1 MADGARTAHPPPDTS
16 ESKGS
21 LMPATTRPL
30 LAGEPLEP
38 LPRQFAAF
46 IRPQLPALLNEIRAE
61 VTRAYPV
68 YGRLLNG
75 PDGTAIR
82 QGVEQAL
89 VAFVDR
95 VADPGRSADLRDQL
109 LRRFG
114 RVEAYEG
121 RDLETLQSAYRLGA
135 RVALRRAKTIG
146 RQHNLSPALI
156 LAFADALF
164 AYIEELET
172 VTREGYAEVRERAA
186 TEVSALRRQL
196 LHLILASSAPP
207 QTTVSELCEAAAWE
221 LPRTCTLVALRPP
234 VPDHVQAALDGDVLA
249 DFDIPQP
256 HLLVPGDL
264 TPQRLE
270 TLGPALSGAR
280 AVVGLTVPLAQA
292 ADSLRWARRV
302 LQFVDDGVVP
312 DAPLIRCE
320 DHLTTLWLLSDPAL
334 VGHLAARELAPLD
347 GLPASR
353 RDRLVETLRVHIST
367 RAPAEQ
373 VGEILGVHAQTVR
386 YRLRSLD
393 ARLGDRLADPEH
405 RFALEV
411 ALRSLHLRDR
421 DDGSAPAG
429 R

>member
-1 MADGARTAHPPPDTS
+1 
-16 ESKGS
+16 
-21 LMPATTRPL
+21 MPSITRSPEV
-30 LAGEPLEP
+30 GEPLEP
-38 LPRQFAAF
+38 LPRKFAAF
-46 IRPQLPALLNEIRAE
+46 IRPELPGLLNEIRTE

-75 PDGTAIR
+75 PDGDAIR

-95 VADPGRSADLRDQL
+95 VADPGKGSELRDEL

-121 RDLETLQSAYRLGA
+121 RDLETLQGAYRLGA
-135 RVALRRAKTIG
+135 RIALRRAKSVG

-164 AYIEELET
+164 AYVEELET

-186 TEVSALRRQL
+186 SEVSALRRRL
-196 LHLILASSAPP
+196 LHLILASSPLP

-234 VPDHVQAALDGDVLA
+234 VPDHIQAALDGDVLA
-249 DFDIPQP
+249 DLDIPQP
-256 HLLVPGDL
+256 HLLVPGEL
-264 TPQRLE
+264 TPQRLSM
-270 TLGPALSGAR
+270 LGAALSGTR

-292 ADSLRWARRV
+292 ADSVRWARRV

-312 DAPLIRCE
+312 DAPLVRCE
-320 DHLTTLWLLSDPAL
+320 DHLITLWLLSDPAL
-334 VGHLAARELAPLD
+334 IDHLAARELAPLR
-347 GLPASR
+347 GLPPSR
-353 RDRLVETLRVHIST
+353 RDRLVETLRVHVST

-373 VGEILGVHAQTVR
+373 VGEMLGVHAQTVR
-386 YRLRSLD
+386 YRLRNLD
-393 ARLGDRLADPEH
+393 THLGDRLTDPDH

-411 ALRSLHLRDR
+411 ALRSLHLRGHD
-421 DDGSAPAG
+421 AG
-429 R
+429 E